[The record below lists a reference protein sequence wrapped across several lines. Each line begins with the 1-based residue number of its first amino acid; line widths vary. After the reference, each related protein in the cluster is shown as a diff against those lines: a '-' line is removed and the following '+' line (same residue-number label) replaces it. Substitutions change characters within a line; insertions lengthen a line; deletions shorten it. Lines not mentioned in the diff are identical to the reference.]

1 MAGNLSLDPESKFRR
16 DSIVSTFAFRQK
28 HIHTQIYIQG
38 LNSMWGFRDNCLRMQ
53 ALTNTETVT
62 EKKIMEESL
71 DWLHSSNIK

>member
-1 MAGNLSLDPESKFRR
+1 
-16 DSIVSTFAFRQK
+16 
-28 HIHTQIYIQG
+28 
-38 LNSMWGFRDNCLRMQ
+38 MWGFRDNCLRMQ